1 MVEQWAFNLKVLSS
15 SLSTSKIIMSN
26 SIQELFLPLLNFL
39 VNLGNVNE
47 VCSDAAERWQMS
59 FQDPASPIMEGIEHF
74 HNDLMFFIVII
85 FVFVSWLL
93 FRCIQLFSTKNHFDV
108 NSIDDRL
115 SHMKDYTSG
124 VYHHTLLEVVW
135 TALPALILAVIAVP
149 SFALLYSME
158 EFVEPSLSIKVTG
171 HQWYWCYEYSNSKE
185 PGLASFIDGVKYES
199 YMVAS
204 SDLVEGQLRLLEVDQ
219 RLLLPVQTHIQVYVT
234 AADVLHC
241 WTVPSL
247 GVKLDACPGRLNQV
261 STYLKREGV
270 FYGQCS
276 EICGINHGFM
286 PIVVEGVSMKEFVY
300 RKYVDALLNIVEED
314 PDLELI
320 EDSTSRIVTLDFST
334 GEKSVLD
341 LSSLQDKSIIELTT
355 GKNKFKV

>member
-1 MVEQWAFNLKVLSS
+1 MYSSIETFFLS
-15 SLSTSKIIMSN
+15 
-26 SIQELFLPLLNFL
+26 FFNFL
-39 VNLGNVNE
+39 VNLVNVSE
-47 VCSDAAERWQMS
+47 VFSDAAERWQMS
-59 FQDPASPIMEGIEHF
+59 FQDPASPVMEGIEHF

-85 FVFVSWLL
+85 FIFVSWLL
-93 FRCIQLFSTKNHFDV
+93 FRCLQLFSTDEASNV
-108 NSIDDRL
+108 NSLDHRVSL
-115 SHMKDYTSG
+115 MGDYTSG

-171 HQWYWCYEYSNSKE
+171 HQWYWCYEYSNCKE
-185 PGLASFIDGVKYES
+185 PGLAEFIDGKKYES

-241 WTVPSL
+241 WAVPSL

-300 RKYVDALLNIVEED
+300 RKYVDALLNIVEDD

-320 EDSTSRIVTLDFST
+320 EETSSSIVTFDSST
-334 GEKSVLD
+334 QEKNYFD
-341 LSSLQDKSIIELTT
+341 LSSLQDQNYLVELTSR
-355 GKNKFKV
+355 N